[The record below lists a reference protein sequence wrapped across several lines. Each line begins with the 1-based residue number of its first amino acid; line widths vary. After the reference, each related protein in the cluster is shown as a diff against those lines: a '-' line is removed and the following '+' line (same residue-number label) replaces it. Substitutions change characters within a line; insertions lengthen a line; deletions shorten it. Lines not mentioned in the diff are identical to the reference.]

1 MLSRLFSPKAQD
13 RLERRIAKKP
23 PAWKERPD
31 AVAAQAFSPTRP
43 QFSGRGFVG
52 REKELARIMRALRQ
66 EHAHVALFGERGR
79 GKSSL
84 ANCAVEQLQR
94 LDGIVARASC
104 NPQTSFDMLVRN
116 LLRSLPASLAADL
129 PPEPAEGC
137 ESLLPQ
143 RPLTPLDVVGLPGL
157 FGGRPLTLVIEEF
170 DRLTD
175 PVARSLV
182 IDTSKQ
188 LSDRGASVSFLIV
201 GVADSVDELIGANP
215 SIYRSVVPVE
225 LPLLGTEAVQA
236 IVDGGLRSCGMGAP
250 AEVRNTIVRLA
261 RGAPYMAHLLGLRT
275 AQAAADGVRRDLS
288 MTDVATA
295 ARQIVRE
302 SDPAI
307 ASLLAGLAGF
317 DGSEALSRLLLQI
330 SDGQRDQFGRFH
342 VEPAGPDE
350 TYVAG
355 EVIRAHDWSR
365 LLSAAL
371 FRPVGEP
378 ALQTFSFAS
387 SYLEHYALLKAIR

>member
-1 MLSRLFSPKAQD
+1 MLSRLFAPKALD
-13 RLERRIAKKP
+13 RRTAKTP
-23 PAWKERPD
+23 PSWTDRPD
-31 AVAAQAFSPTRP
+31 AGTAQEFSPTRP

-143 RPLTPLDVVGLPGL
+143 RPLTPLDVMGLPGL

-175 PVARSLV
+175 ETARSMV

-188 LSDRGASVSFLIV
+188 LSDRGAAVSFLLV
-201 GVADSVDELIGANP
+201 GVADSVDELIGVNP

-225 LPLLGTEAVQA
+225 LPLLGVEAVRA
-236 IVDGGLRSCGMGAP
+236 IIDGGLRTCGMAAP
-250 AEVRNTIVRLA
+250 PAVRDLIVRLA

-307 ASLLAGLAGF
+307 PSLFAGLSGP
-317 DGSEALSRLLLQI
+317 GESEALSHLVLQI
-330 SDGQRDQFGRFH
+330 SEGQRDQFGRFH

-350 TYVAG
+350 AYVAG
-355 EVIRAHDWSR
+355 EVMSAHDWSR
-365 LLSAAL
+365 LLSASL
-371 FRPVGEP
+371 FRPVGKP
-378 ALQTFSFAS
+378 ALQVFSFAS
-387 SYLEHYALLKAIR
+387 SYLEHYALLKALN